1 MAKIAVTPECTATPP
16 KARVLAHGNGWSVS
30 EVTCT
35 LGPTDRPFEER
46 HSSVA
51 IAIVTAG
58 TFQYRS
64 GSGREMMT
72 PGSLMLGS
80 AGQTFECDHEHGTGD
95 RCISFLYS
103 PEFFD
108 RLEAS
113 PAFHSLRVPP
123 IRTLSPLIAR
133 ASAALA
139 GAADISWE
147 ELGIELAARTAQLDR
162 GLLREGAGAAPGAT
176 ARVTRIVRAIEF
188 NPDAP
193 YDLSRLAR
201 EARLSPY
208 HFLRTFQS
216 VTGVTPHQYL
226 LRLRLQR
233 AAITLRTEPTKVV
246 DIALES
252 GFGDVS
258 NFNRNFRAEF
268 GVSPRAWRRIGSR
281 PSTRRLQLA

>member
-1 MAKIAVTPECTATPP
+1 LAKIAVTPDRGATPP
-16 KARVLAHGNGWSVS
+16 EARALGHGDGWSVS
-30 EVTCT
+30 EVVCT
-35 LGPTDRPFEER
+35 LGPHDRPFEER
-46 HSSVA
+46 HSSVS
-51 IAIVTAG
+51 IAIVAAG

-64 GSGREMMT
+64 HAGRDLMT

-80 AGQTFECDHEHGTGD
+80 AGHCFECGHEHGTGD
-95 RCISFLYS
+95 RCISFSYS

-108 RLEAS
+108 RLEAD
-113 PAFHSLRVPP
+113 PAFHALRVPP

-139 GAADISWE
+139 GSADTSWE
-147 ELGIELAARTAQLDR
+147 ELGIELAVRTAQLDR
-162 GLLREGAGAAPGAT
+162 GLSQEPAGAGPGAT
-176 ARVTRIVRAIEF
+176 ARVTRVVRMIECD
-188 NPDAP
+188 PDSP
-193 YDLSRLAR
+193 CDLSALAR

-233 AAITLRTEPTKVV
+233 AAVRLRTEPAKVV
-246 DIALES
+246 DIALEC

-258 NFNRNFRAEF
+258 NFNRTFRAEF
-268 GVSPRAWRRIGSR
+268 GMSPRAWRRFAGG
-281 PSTRRLQLA
+281 PERLATQT